1 MGNYIAPRHPVLTFC
16 PSTFSAACPGRGR
29 TLLGLLA
36 VLSAALRPI
45 FAASRNPPL
54 PHHGRKRAVFVFA
67 AFLLLS
73 GGDAL
78 AQGSVADDKAAL
90 ETLYDATDG
99 SNWTTNTNWKT
110 DEPLS
115 AWHGV
120 YTDTDG
126 RVTQLSLSGNQL
138 TGTIPAAL
146 GGLTNLQQLLL
157 SGNQLTG
164 TIPAE
169 LGGLTN
175 LQQLLLN
182 ANALTGTIPAELG
195 SLTNLQWLYLLGNQL
210 SGAIPA
216 ALGGLT
222 NLQQLL
228 LNGNALTGT
237 IPAALGSLT
246 NLQWLYLNDN
256 ALTGTIPAA
265 LGGLTNLQQLLLS
278 GNELSGA
285 IPAALG
291 DLTNL
296 QRLELNDNQLAG
308 AIPAALGDLTN
319 LQYLIL
325 RDNALTGE
333 IPAELGS
340 LTNLQWLYLHD
351 NQLTGTIPAEL
362 GSLTNLQLLYLSDN
376 QLTGEIPAEL
386 GSLTSLQKL
395 YLHRNQLTGEIPAEL
410 GSLTSLQWL
419 ILHRNQLTGEIPAEL
434 GSLTSLQ
441 WLLLHGNQL
450 TGTIPAELGSLTNLQ
465 LLYLS
470 DNQLTGAIPA
480 ELGDLT
486 NLQRLYL
493 HGNELTG
500 PIPAELESLTN
511 LQRLY
516 LHGNE
521 LTGPIP
527 SWLVNLTELLELSLW
542 SNQLTGTI
550 PPEVAPAQDLA
561 ALLVLY
567 GATGGANWTDS
578 TNWRSN
584 EPLSEWHG
592 VSTDAEGRVDELRL
606 SANGLT
612 GSVGAE
618 LGVLA
623 NLTGLYLN
631 NNGLSGPLPL
641 TLSALSQLSALDIRS
656 TTLCAPADAA
666 FQAWLA
672 TINFQ
677 GAVCVQLVSNLD
689 QPKYGF
695 GSLEDYDLAQAF
707 TTGANGGG
715 YTLTSVEIALYNAT
729 DTTFPGTVSI
739 WNESSVRRPDSS
751 MGTLTNPSLSSVGTC
766 KVLPCPEAAY
776 QFTSSSGIVLD
787 ASTTYFVVI
796 DADSSGASL
805 VNTVN
810 TLSDRQDSGGAARW
824 SIGDGSLYRSRSSSG
839 VWTNS
844 MDSKRI
850 RINGLAN
857 PTSGANEV
865 WSATLTTGVV
875 THLVG
880 CDEELDSFPTIA
892 ACSDAITSDQ
902 FIYAGTTYSIVGLRY
917 DMNEDRLELKIVPPL
932 TGTATNL
939 TLVVDGTPL
948 AFGDADAKE
957 DGAVY
962 STRFWN
968 NPGFSWSDGQEVSL
982 SLRSSLPL
990 VTIEAVS
997 EEVAFGVAN
1006 AAQFRLRRTGAVDA
1020 PLRTVCLS
1028 VKHKPTLNQNPLPC
1042 NNGFGTGER
1051 TDTFS
1056 HLVLDEDDNGDPICE
1071 VTFEVRPGTGYAVA
1085 SPSEATVT
1093 VKGPGAIC
1101 TSTGNLRIAD
1111 PLTASFDGLPQS
1123 HDGESAF
1130 SFQIEFSEDIDAE
1143 AAEMRDHALTV
1154 TGGSVTGARH
1164 VDGRNDLWEITVE
1177 PSGAENVTITLAG
1190 GRACSEAGAIC
1201 TGTGGQLSNSLLSLI
1216 LYVAAVSQVVPD
1228 PLTASFSGVP
1238 GEHTGERFTFG
1249 LTFSENVAGLSY
1261 KTLRDSAFSVT
1272 NGQVRRARRKTKGSN
1287 QSWTITVKPDSS
1299 AAVTIRLP
1307 ATTDCEADDAICTS
1321 DARRL
1326 SNSPSATIPGA
1337 AAALDFAH
1345 FAKGATIISEMV
1357 LVNAAPHPSRPAIY
1371 FYDTKGDPIP
1381 AESVVDLT
1389 GDLEVTEDGA
1399 LTVRTEMEPLAELT
1413 ISTHGRGE
1421 LVTGSVT
1428 VLSDGPIGGVVRY
1441 SVPEIGVAGVG
1452 PGQPTSDALFPV
1464 RRQAGGIRTAAALH
1478 NLEAEAMGVR
1488 CRLMSGGVALEEV
1501 EIPLEAN
1508 GQASW
1513 FIEYTFTATDTS
1525 DFLGSVRC
1533 TAPGNGRFTAVALEM
1548 DAANRI
1554 FTTLPVVPVDPPG
1567 SGNQQTTLD
1576 FAHFAN
1582 GTGITS
1588 EMIFLN
1594 PSTQPSRPA
1603 VYFYDTEGNPIA
1615 AESVVDITGD
1625 LEITEDGGLTIQ
1637 TEMEPLGVL
1646 TISTHGRGELVTGSV
1661 RVVSDGP
1668 IDGLL
1673 SFDLPG
1679 VGAGVVGASLP
1690 ISDAIFPVRRQE
1702 GGINTWAAIHN
1713 LESSPGLLRC
1723 DLMREGV
1730 LLDAVSIPLEA
1741 NGQTSWFIDQA
1752 FPGTDTSDF
1761 AGSVRCDAVGEG
1773 LFSAVALEM
1782 DPGNR
1787 IFTTLPVTEMPSQ
1800 E

>member
-1 MGNYIAPRHPVLTFC
+1 MPVINTPSREPRAESREPRAESREPRAESSTLAPLLTFR
-16 PSTFSAACPGRGR
+16 PRTFPVACPGRGR

-36 VLSAALRPI
+36 VLSVVLRPI

-120 YTDTDG
+120 TTDTDG
-126 RVTQLSLSGNQL
+126 RVTQLFLNGNQL

-157 SGNQLTG
+157 SDNALTG
-164 TIPAE
+164 TIPVELGGLANLQQLLLNDNALTGTIPVE

-175 LQQLLLN
+175 LL
-182 ANALTGTIPAELG
+182 
-195 SLTNLQWLYLLGNQL
+195 WLYLFGNQL

-228 LNGNALTGT
+228 LNDNGLTGT

-296 QRLELNDNQLAG
+296 QRLELNDNGLTG
-308 AIPAALGDLTN
+308 TIPAALGDLTN
-319 LQYLIL
+319 LQYLLL

-340 LTNLQWLYLHD
+340 LTNLQWLYLH
-351 NQLTGTIPAEL
+351 
-362 GSLTNLQLLYLSDN
+362 
-376 QLTGEIPAEL
+376 
-386 GSLTSLQKL
+386 
-395 YLHRNQLTGEIPAEL
+395 
-410 GSLTSLQWL
+410 
-419 ILHRNQLTGEIPAEL
+419 
-434 GSLTSLQ
+434 
-441 WLLLHGNQL
+441 GNQL

-465 LLYLS
+465 LLYLHG
-470 DNQLTGAIPA
+470 NQLTGTIPAELEGLTSLQKLILHGNQLTGTIPA
-480 ELGDLT
+480 ELGSLTSLQWLILSGNQLTGTIPAALGSLT
-486 NLQRLYL
+486 NLQWLYL
-493 HGNELTG
+493 NGNQLTG
-500 PIPAELESLTN
+500 EIPAELGSLTN

-516 LHGNE
+516 LYG
-521 LTGPIP
+521 
-527 SWLVNLTELLELSLW
+527 
-542 SNQLTGTI
+542 NQLTGTI
-550 PPEVAPAQDLA
+550 
-561 ALLVLY
+561 
-567 GATGGANWTDS
+567 
-578 TNWRSN
+578 
-584 EPLSEWHG
+584 
-592 VSTDAEGRVDELRL
+592 
-606 SANGLT
+606 
-612 GSVGAE
+612 
-618 LGVLA
+618 
-623 NLTGLYLN
+623 
-631 NNGLSGPLPL
+631 PL

-666 FQAWLA
+666 FKAWLA

-695 GSLEDYDLAQAF
+695 GPLEDYDLAQAF

-787 ASTTYFVVI
+787 ASATYFVVI

-839 VWTNS
+839 AWTNS

-902 FIYAGTTYSIVGLRY
+902 FIYAGTTYSIIGLRY

-932 TGTATNL
+932 TGSAKSL
-939 TLVVDGTPL
+939 TLVVDGIPL

-957 DGAVY
+957 DGAVH

-1028 VKHKPTLNQNPLPC
+1028 AKHKPTLNKTPLPC

-1101 TSTGNLRIAD
+1101 AGTGNLRIAD

-1154 TGGSVTGARH
+1154 TGGSVSGARH

-1238 GEHTGERFTFG
+1238 DEHTGERFTFG
-1249 LTFSENVAGLSY
+1249 LTFSEDVAGLSY

-1272 NGQVRRARRKTKGSN
+1272 NGQITRARRKTKGSS

-1337 AAALDFAH
+1337 GVALDFAH

-1371 FYDTKGDPIP
+1371 FYDQQGHLIDP
-1381 AESVVDLT
+1381 ESVVDLT
-1389 GDLEVTEDGA
+1389 GDLEITEDGA
-1399 LTVRTEMEPLAELT
+1399 LTVWTEMESLEALT

-1421 LVTGSVT
+1421 PVSGSVT

-1452 PGQPTSDALFPV
+1452 PGQPVSDALFPV

-1478 NLEAEAMGVR
+1478 NLEAETMGVS

-1501 EIPLEAN
+1501 EIHLEAN
-1508 GQASW
+1508 GQTSW
-1513 FIEYTFTATDTS
+1513 FIEDTFTATNTS
-1525 DFLGSVRC
+1525 DFAGSVRC

-1548 DAANRI
+1548 DATNRI

-1567 SGNQQTTLD
+1567 SGNQQTTLG

-1588 EMIFLN
+1588 EMVFLN

-1603 VYFYDTEGNPIA
+1603 VYFYDTEGALVSP
-1615 AESVVDITGD
+1615 ESVVDVTGD
-1625 LEITEDGGLTIQ
+1625 LEITEDGALTVW

-1668 IDGLL
+1668 IGGML

-1690 ISDAIFPVRRQE
+1690 LSDALFPVRRQE

-1713 LESSPGLLRC
+1713 LESSPGLVRC

-1741 NGQTSWFIDQA
+1741 NGQTSWFIDQM
-1752 FPGTDTSDF
+1752 FPAADTSDF

-1773 LFSAVALEM
+1773 RFSAVALEM
-1782 DPGNR
+1782 DPGTR
-1787 IFTTLPVTEMPSQ
+1787 TFTTLPVFPVPEMPDR